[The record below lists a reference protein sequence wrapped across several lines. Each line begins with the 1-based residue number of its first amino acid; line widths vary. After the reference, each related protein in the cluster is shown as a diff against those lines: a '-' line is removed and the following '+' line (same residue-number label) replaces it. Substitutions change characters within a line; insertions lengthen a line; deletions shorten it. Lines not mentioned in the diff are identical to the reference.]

1 MGNKKNY
8 AYTQN
13 RELSWLRFNERVLEE
28 AGDGNVPLLERFKFV
43 SIFTSNL
50 DEFYMIRCGSLYDI
64 SILEEDYIDSKSGM
78 SAQEQLQAIYRAT
91 KKLYLLRDSIY
102 KNLRQ
107 ELKPFVHRVS
117 MRSRCV

>member
-78 SAQEQLQAIYRAT
+78 SAGFDLQESSPGAQAVRAS
-91 KKLYLLRDSIY
+91 SIHA
-102 KNLRQ
+102 
-107 ELKPFVHRVS
+107 KPERKGTAAGKAVL
-117 MRSRCV
+117 